1 MGKVYESLKEVV
13 KLQRSKD
20 EPVALAGVKPT
31 PASSLDEEINEVE
44 QKISGLKVAAKQRE
58 EEIKKKLNRS
68 SRRSAKTSRSWRLS

>member
-31 PASSLDEEINEVE
+31 PASSLDEKINEVE
-44 QKISGLKVAAKQRE
+44 QKISGFEGSCKAA
-58 EEIKKKLNRS
+58 
-68 SRRSAKTSRSWRLS
+68 RRGD